1 MRLQKWGEWKVDIIL
16 IVIGAMRTV
25 TNRFEKWTK
34 KAEFNL
40 AVEMMQKLCF
50 RPTRILQK
58 VLDMKWEGRAY
69 SRLLLGVEKNIFI
82 RNG

>member
-1 MRLQKWGEWKVDIIL
+1 MDIVL

-58 VLDMKWEGRAY
+58 VLDMK
-69 SRLLLGVEKNIFI
+69 
-82 RNG
+82 

>member
-1 MRLQKWGEWKVDIIL
+1 MDIIL

-40 AVEMMQKLCF
+40 TVEMMQKLCF

-58 VLDMKWEGRAY
+58 VLDMK
-69 SRLLLGVEKNIFI
+69 
-82 RNG
+82 